1 MAPAGCT
8 GDHGFQS
15 SVARWTAF
23 GRVSRTREPPEEAA
37 VDVTNLLDPRLLIVT
52 GKGGV
57 GKSTVAAALALAGAS
72 TGRRTCLVEVEGRQT
87 FSRLFSTQAWDF
99 TEREFRPGLWGLS
112 IDPEESL
119 REYLDMFYG
128 AKRLSRIVTNSSA
141 VEFATTAAPGIKDVL
156 LVGKV
161 KEMERRRDADG
172 RFHYDLIVLD
182 APPTGRI
189 VNFLKAPDA
198 TTDLVSIGPIRDQAQ
213 TLIDMLL
220 DARRTHLQ
228 LVTLLEEMPVQETV
242 ESAAALTD
250 LGVTLGPV
258 IVNRVLQERF
268 DEPTRKAFNDLD
280 AAAVAAVAAEANLE
294 LSDDAA
300 EELLSIGRTHL
311 HRMDLQHRM
320 RGDLTRKL
328 RLPMLE
334 LPYLF
339 GEEFGPDEI
348 GKLARVVE
356 DAL

>member
-1 MAPAGCT
+1 M
-8 GDHGFQS
+8 D
-15 SVARWTAF
+15 VA
-23 GRVSRTREPPEEAA
+23 
-37 VDVTNLLDPRLLIVT
+37 NLLDPRLLIVT

-112 IDPEESL
+112 IDADASL

-189 VNFLKAPDA
+189 VNFLRAPDA
-198 TTDLVSIGPIRDQAQ
+198 TTELVNIGPIRDQAQ

-220 DARRTHLQ
+220 DPKRTHLQ
-228 LVTLLEEMPVQETV
+228 LVTLLEEMPVQETL
-242 ESAAALTD
+242 ESAAALTE

-258 IVNRVLQERF
+258 IVNRVLEERF
-268 DEPTRKAFNDLD
+268 DDSARKAFESLD
-280 AAAVAAVAAEANLE
+280 AGALAKVTATADVE
-294 LSDDAA
+294 LSDEAA
-300 EELLSIGRTHL
+300 QALLAIGTTHL
-311 HRMDLQHRM
+311 HRMELQQRM
-320 RGDLTRKL
+320 RSELQRKL
-328 RLPMLE
+328 RLPTLE
-334 LPYLF
+334 LPFLWD
-339 GEEFGPDEI
+339 EEFGPEEI
-348 GKLARVVE
+348 TRLSRVIE
-356 DAL
+356 DQL